1 MFYVCLFS
9 CKKIKQNVLII
20 DYLCKKEFSVCR
32 ISLAHNERLS
42 KNKKNNHV
50 LPINLNKLSIV
61 ESKLKKI
68 FKQVLLTRFFTFIN
82 IFCVFKIDENK
93 HCLKDHPRLLAQE

>member
-1 MFYVCLFS
+1 MCVCFHL
-9 CKKIKQNVLII
+9 KKIKQNVLII

-61 ESKLKKI
+61 ESKLKK
-68 FKQVLLTRFFTFIN
+68 N
-82 IFCVFKIDENK
+82 IQTGAVNKVFYIY
-93 HCLKDHPRLLAQE
+93 